1 MGHQAL
7 REGPIEKAGINP
19 ATTNESLFLFTA
31 QSAKSAE
38 KS

>member
-31 QSAKSAE
+31 EIAENAE
-38 KS
+38 KN